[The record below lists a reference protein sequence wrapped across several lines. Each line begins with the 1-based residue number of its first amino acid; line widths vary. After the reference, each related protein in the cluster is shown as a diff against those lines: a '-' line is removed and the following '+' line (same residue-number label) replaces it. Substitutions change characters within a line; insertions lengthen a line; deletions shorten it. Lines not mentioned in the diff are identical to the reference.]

1 MRKVF
6 TFVAIILIS
15 CALCNFVFLEDNL
28 QQQEKCP
35 QFTCNASNPADN
47 KCYVSDGKDPLAR
60 KTTLFTCPDKKEC
73 QTPDVW
79 TYTLNSECV
88 DIVPGPA
95 PQKNYLPGEVCEA
108 DDDCKLVNLVKGDS
122 DTETETVKKCT
133 NKKCQGNEPTKKC
146 VNHESCTVG
155 HFCADFNETD
165 KKRGVCKPYVKEGEA
180 CTDDF
185 ACPFNLTCLKNKCSK
200 LRTLAVGTELASPLE
215 TSQCVTGYAANDK
228 DNKLRCAHHVY
239 DSTKHT
245 TIVNNEVVEC
255 QPNSDCYYAS
265 RFSDATDKDV
275 PVAQQQKCL
284 CSFNGKGYCPFAGFN
299 FAKRADKI
307 AAAAANVSAKE
318 NLHHTKN
325 RNQEYIKSTDDLK
338 YGATCRGY
346 YASAHSYQSPSVC
359 ADATRNY
366 KYCTYI
372 SSSFLKFSFVLLG
385 LILALL

>member
-28 QQQEKCP
+28 QQQAKCP

-47 KCYVSDGKDPLAR
+47 KCYVSDAKDPLAR
-60 KTTLFTCPDKKEC
+60 KTTLFTCPDKKYC

-79 TYTLNSECV
+79 NYSLDSECV
-88 DIVPGPA
+88 DEVPPTTN
-95 PQKNYLPGEVCEA
+95 KSYLPGEVCEA
-108 DDDCKLVNLVKGDS
+108 DDDCKLVTLVKGDS
-122 DTETETVKKCT
+122 DTETEPVKKCT

-146 VNHESCTVG
+146 VNNESCTVG
-155 HFCADFNETD
+155 HFCADFNEAE

-180 CTDDF
+180 CTDNN

-200 LRTLAVGTELASPLE
+200 LRTIAVGTEIASLTE
-215 TSQCVTGYAANDK
+215 MVQCVTGYAANDK
-228 DNKLRCAHHVY
+228 DNKLKCAHQVY

-255 QPNSDCYYAS
+255 QPNEDCYYAG

-275 PVAQQQKCL
+275 AVAERQKCE

-299 FAKRADKI
+299 LAKRVDRV

-318 NLHHTKN
+318 NLHHTLN
-325 RNQEYIKSTDDLK
+325 RSKEYFKSVDDLK
-338 YGATCRGY
+338 YGETCRNY
-346 YASAHSYQSPSVC
+346 YLSAHSYQSPSVC
-359 ADATRNY
+359 ADATKAY
-366 KYCTYI
+366 KHCTYI